1 MPEACV
7 IIRALPGLDAFGP
20 GQLIAGTDTGVISDM
35 DGGFDVASCSILVR
49 SGAADITLGGEHPLY
64 PGLFLFGFSPKTVFG
79 GDSEVALTYKGFH
92 KRDLQNGQPPVLGSK
107 HAKFTWGCQV
117 SFRSW
122 AKGELVGTAA
132 GRNLADQPVNVMEPR
147 QTVKVTWVGY
157 EKVDPG
163 IFDTSSGIGS
173 VSFGPVPR
181 GPYGH
186 IDDAHR
192 TYNVPFGWV
201 PIDCSSEQA
210 YAGKEIYLNSV
221 TYVGIP
227 EFSAG

>member
-7 IIRALPGLDAFGP
+7 IIRAPAGLDTFGP

-49 SGAADITLGGEHPLY
+49 SGSPDISLKSEHPRY
-64 PGLFLFGFSPKTVFG
+64 TGLFLFGVSPKTAIG

-92 KRDLQNGQPPVLGSK
+92 NRELGGGRPPAEGNN
-107 HAKFTWGCQV
+107 AKFTWGCQC
-117 SFRSW
+117 SFRTW
-122 AKGELVGTAA
+122 GKGELTGTI
-132 GRNLADQPVNVMEPR
+132 GGVNLANQPVNVMEPR
-147 QTVKVTWVGY
+147 QTVKVSWVGSQP
-157 EKVDPG
+157 VDPD
-163 IFDTSSGIGS
+163 IFDTTSGVGS
-173 VSFGPVPR
+173 GSFGPIQR
-181 GPYGH
+181 GPYAN
-186 IDDAHR
+186 IDADHR
-192 TYNVPFGWV
+192 TYNVPHGWV

-210 YAGKEIYLNSV
+210 YAGWDVYLNSV